1 MLRTAAKL
9 DNLPTTLTAVRDFLT
24 KHEILSV
31 LREKITLAT
40 EEILVNII
48 AYAYPETPGDIEI
61 RWHITPESHDVPY
74 PSRLRDVPH
83 PSRLRCV
90 DPDKPL
96 TGSSETHDVQGRKLI
111 MEIVDWGIPFDPRHI
126 PEPNI
131 DLPLENLKA
140 GGLGIWIVRNLTEE
154 LHYRRENEKNILTL
168 IFDLP

>member
-9 DNLPTTLTAVRDFLT
+9 DNLPTMLTAVRDFLT
-24 KHEILSV
+24 KHEVVSEIC
-31 LREKITLAT
+31 EEIALAT

-61 RWHITPESHDVPY
+61 RWHITS
-74 PSRLRDVPH
+74 
-83 PSRLRCV
+83 
-90 DPDKPL
+90 DK
-96 TGSSETHDVQGRKLI
+96 KLVI
-111 MEIVDWGIPFDPRHI
+111 EITDWGIPFDPRHV

>member
-1 MLRTAAKL
+1 MLRTAAKF
-9 DNLPTTLTAVRDFLT
+9 DNLPTMLTAVRDFLT
-24 KHEILSV
+24 EHEVIS
-31 LREKITLAT
+31 ETCEEIALAT

-61 RWHITPESHDVPY
+61 RWHIIPESH
-74 PSRLRDVPH
+74 DVPH

-90 DPDKPL
+90 DPDEPL
-96 TGSSETHDVQGRKLI
+96 TGSSETHDVQGRKLVI
-111 MEIVDWGIPFDPRHI
+111 EITDWGIPFDPRHV

>member
-9 DNLPTTLTAVRDFLT
+9 DNLPMTLTAVRSFLT
-24 KHEILSV
+24 KYEVLSD

-61 RWHITPESHDVPY
+61 RWHITPESHDVP
-74 PSRLRDVPH
+74 H

-90 DPDKPL
+90 DPDEPL
-96 TGSSETHDVQGRKLI
+96 TRSSETHYVQGRKLVI
-111 MEIVDWGIPFDPRHI
+111 EITDWGIPFDPRHI

-131 DLPLENLKA
+131 DLPVENLKA
-140 GGLGIWIVRNLTEE
+140 GGLGIWIVQNLTEE